1 MAKKNLEKSEST
13 AFLDSQADS
22 LLGDEMPEMM
32 DVQAGRNAG
41 DDDEDAEQDGSDEV
55 PEAEKDEAGEESTD
69 SDDAAEPDE
78 DDSAPEETD
87 VDADNGEA
95 KPSKPKIVTSQSK
108 EIAKLVE
115 LKRENKV
122 LAARLK
128 ELDAAEAKKQQEAQ
142 VATLTQ
148 QYIAKGYD
156 EDVAADTATREVRMS
171 SIEQK
176 LERQDFRE
184 ANEEIFTQY
193 PQAKKDIDVI
203 MKKCKAAEMTAE
215 EVCRGLY
222 GIEPAADRRAR
233 ESFTGSGK
241 AKDSDFKVANANRTA
256 AKPEG
261 NVGLSPDQ
269 AAKKAYYERTFRDG
283 KPMSNKEWL
292 TKLKNYA

>member
-13 AFLDSQADS
+13 AFLDSQADN
-22 LLGDEMPEMM
+22 LLGDEMPELM
-32 DVQAGRNAG
+32 DTKAGRDPD
-41 DDDEDAEQDGSDEV
+41 DDDEEAEQDGSDEV
-55 PEAEKDEAGEESTD
+55 PEAENDETGEESTD
-69 SDDAAEPDE
+69 SDDAAEPDDE
-78 DDSAPEETD
+78 SPDEEEADSETPPAPSSK
-87 VDADNGEA
+87 
-95 KPSKPKIVTSQSK
+95 KPVTPQSK
-108 EIAKLVE
+108 ETARLIE
-115 LKRENKV
+115 LKRENKAM
-122 LAARLK
+122 AARLK

-156 EDVAADTATREVRMS
+156 EDVAADSATRDVRLNS
-171 SIEQK
+171 LESK
-176 LERQDFRE
+176 LERQEFRE
-184 ANEEIFTQY
+184 ANDEIFTQY

-222 GIEPAADRRAR
+222 GVEPAADRRAR